1 MMCGKEESQSIPK
14 LKATIKLSS
23 TKKTVK
29 KNKSYTLK
37 ITKLA
42 KGDMVKSVKSSK
54 KSVATVK
61 KLKTNQYKITG
72 KKKGTATVTVVLKS
86 GKKATCKITV
96 KNK

>member
-1 MMCGKEESQSIPK
+1 
-14 LKATIKLSS
+14 
-23 TKKTVK
+23 
-29 KNKSYTLK
+29 
-37 ITKLA
+37 
-42 KGDMVKSVKSSK
+42 MVKSVKSSK